1 MTDGAV
7 TEVARVLVAADKFKG
22 SLTAVQVAERVT
34 AGLRRV
40 VPELEVETLPVA
52 DGGDG
57 TVAAAVAAGFERRE
71 VRVAGPLGE
80 PVTAAF
86 ALRGTTAVVEMAEAS
101 GLQLLPAGVFAPL
114 TSTTYGSGELLRAA
128 LDAGATTIVFGVG
141 GSATTDGGAGML
153 AALGAVFLDG
163 EGEPVGP
170 GGAALASL
178 ASADLSGL
186 DPRFASVE
194 LILASDVDN
203 PLTGPKGAP
212 AVYGPQKGATPEDVE
227 TLDAALAHFVTV
239 LEKAIG
245 PKASECAV
253 APGAGGAGGIGYGAL
268 VGLDASF
275 RPGIELMLDVL
286 GFAPAL
292 ERATLVIT
300 GEGSLDEQTLHGK
313 APAGVAAAARAA
325 GKEVVA
331 VCGRLA
337 LPPEALGRAGIRRAY
352 PLTDLEPEPSKSMA
366 NAGPLL
372 EQVAANIA
380 RDFLA

>member
-1 MTDGAV
+1 MTDGAA
-7 TEVARVLVAADKFKG
+7 TVARVLVAADKFKG
-22 SLTAVQVAERVT
+22 SLTAVEVAERVT

-40 VPELEVETLPVA
+40 VPDLEVETLPVA

-57 TVAAAVAAGFERRE
+57 TVAAAVAAGFERHE
-71 VRVAGPLGE
+71 VTVTGPVGE

-114 TSTTYGSGELLRAA
+114 TATTYGSGELLRAA
-128 LDAGATTIVFGVG
+128 LDAGATTVVFGVG

-153 AALGAVFLDG
+153 AALGARFLDAD
-163 EGEPVGP
+163 GEPVGP
-170 GGAALASL
+170 GGAALADL
-178 ASADLSGL
+178 ATADLTGL
-186 DPRFASVE
+186 DPRFAEVD

-212 AVYGPQKGATPEDVE
+212 AVYGPQKGATPDDVR
-227 TLDAALAHFVTV
+227 TLDAALAHFATV

-245 PKASECAV
+245 PKAAEAAL

-268 VGLDASF
+268 ILGASF
-275 RPGIELMLDVL
+275 RPGIELMLEVL

-337 LPPEALGRAGIRRAY
+337 LPAEALGRAGIRRAY
-352 PLTDLEPEPSKSMA
+352 PLAALEPDPAKSMA

-372 EQVAANIA
+372 EEAAANIA
-380 RDFLA
+380 RDFLK

>member
-40 VPELEVETLPVA
+40 VPELDVETLPVA

-71 VRVAGPLGE
+71 VTVTGPLGE
-80 PVTAAF
+80 PVKAAF

-101 GLQLLPAGVFAPL
+101 GLQLLPAGVFAAL
-114 TSTTYGSGELLRAA
+114 TATTYGSGELLRAA
-128 LDAGATTIVFGVG
+128 LDAGATSIVFGVG

-153 AALGAVFLDG
+153 AALGARFLDAD
-163 EGEPVGP
+163 GEPVGP
-170 GGAALASL
+170 GGAALAGL
-178 ASADLSGL
+178 ASADLSGV
-186 DPRFASVE
+186 DPRFFDVD
-194 LILASDVDN
+194 LVLASDVDN
-203 PLTGPKGAP
+203 PLTGPKGCA
-212 AVYGPQKGATPEDVE
+212 AVYGPQKGASPEDVE
-227 TLDAALAHFVTV
+227 TLDSALAHYARV

-245 PKASECAV
+245 SRAAELAAS
-253 APGAGGAGGIGYGAL
+253 PGAGGAGGIGYGAL
-268 VGLDASF
+268 LIGASF
-275 RPGIELMLDVL
+275 RPGIELMLEVL

-337 LPPEALGRAGIRRAY
+337 LAPEALGAAGIRRAY
-352 PLTDLEPEPSKSMA
+352 PLTELEPEPAKSMA

>member
-1 MTDGAV
+1 MTDGAA
-7 TEVARVLVAADKFKG
+7 TQVAHVLVAADKFKG

-40 VPELEVETLPVA
+40 VPGLTVETLPVA

-71 VRVAGPLGE
+71 VQVTGPLGE
-80 PVTAAF
+80 RVTAAF

-101 GLQLLPAGVFAPL
+101 GLQLLPRGVFAPL
-114 TSTTYGSGELLRAA
+114 TATTYGSGELLRAA
-128 LDAGATTIVFGVG
+128 LDAGATTVVFGVG

-153 AALGAVFLDG
+153 AALGARFLDASG
-163 EGEPVGP
+163 DPVGP
-170 GGAALASL
+170 GGAPLADL
-178 ASADLSGL
+178 ATADLSGL
-186 DPRFASVE
+186 DPRFASVD

-212 AVYGPQKGATPEDVE
+212 AVYGPQKGATPDDVR
-227 TLDAALAHFVTV
+227 TLDAALAHFATV
-239 LEKAIG
+239 LEKAVG
-245 PKASECAV
+245 PRAAEAAV

-268 VGLDASF
+268 ILGASF

-337 LPPEALGRAGIRRAY
+337 LPPEALGKAGIRRAY
-352 PLTDLEPEPSKSMA
+352 PLTALEPDPSKSMA

-372 EQVAANIA
+372 EDVAADIA
-380 RDFLA
+380 RDFLS

>member
-1 MTDGAV
+1 MTDGAA
-7 TEVARVLVAADKFKG
+7 TQVAHVLVAADKFKG

-34 AGLRRV
+34 AGLRKV
-40 VPELEVETLPVA
+40 VPGLSVEALPVA

-71 VRVAGPLGE
+71 VRVAGPVGT

-101 GLQLLPAGVFAPL
+101 GLQLLPAGTFAAL
-114 TSTTYGSGELLRAA
+114 TATTYGSGELLRAA

-153 AALGAVFLDG
+153 AALGARFLDAA
-163 EGEPVGP
+163 GEPVGP
-170 GGAALASL
+170 GGAALAEL
-178 ASADLSGL
+178 ASADLSDL
-186 DPRFASVE
+186 DPRFAEVE
-194 LILASDVDN
+194 FILASDVDN

-212 AVYGPQKGATPEDVE
+212 AVYGPQKGASPEDVE
-227 TLDAALAHFVTV
+227 TLDAALAHFARV

-245 PKASECAV
+245 PKAGELAAS
-253 APGAGGAGGIGYGAL
+253 PGAGGAGGIGYGAL
-268 VGLDASF
+268 LLGASF
-275 RPGIELMLDVL
+275 RPGIELMLEVL

-337 LPPEALGRAGIRRAY
+337 LPPETLGAAGIRRAY
-352 PLTDLEPEPSKSMA
+352 PLSALEPDPAKSIP

-372 EQVAANIA
+372 EEVASHIA

>member
-1 MTDGAV
+1 MADGAV
-7 TEVARVLVAADKFKG
+7 SEAARVLVAADKFKG

-40 VPELEVETLPVA
+40 VPDVEVETLPVA

-71 VRVAGPLGE
+71 VEVTGPLGE
-80 PVTAAF
+80 PVTAAY
-86 ALRGTTAVVEMAEAS
+86 ALREGSAVVEMAEAS
-101 GLQLLPAGVFAPL
+101 GLQLLPEGVFAPL

-128 LDAGATTIVFGVG
+128 LDAGARTIVFGVG

-153 AALGAVFLDG
+153 AALGARFLDADG
-163 EGEPVGP
+163 KPVGP
-170 GGAALASL
+170 GGGPLKDLAT
-178 ASADLSGL
+178 ADLSGL
-186 DPRFASVE
+186 DPRFAGVE
-194 LILASDVDN
+194 LVLASDVDN

-212 AVYGPQKGATPEDVE
+212 AVYGPQKGASPEDVAE
-227 TLDAALAHFVTV
+227 LDAALAHYARV
-239 LEKAIG
+239 LAEAG
-245 PKASECAV
+245 VERAAELAES
-253 APGAGGAGGIGYGAL
+253 PGAGAAGGIGYGAL
-268 VGLDASF
+268 VGLGASF
-275 RPGIELMLDVL
+275 RAGIDVMLDVL

-292 ERATLVIT
+292 ARATLVIT

-313 APAGVAAAARAA
+313 APAGVAAAAREA
-325 GKEVVA
+325 GVETVA

-352 PLTDLEPEPSKSMA
+352 ALAALEPDPAKSMA

-372 EQVAANIA
+372 EQAAENLA
-380 RDFLA
+380 RDFLR

>member
-1 MTDGAV
+1 MTDGAA
-7 TEVARVLVAADKFKG
+7 TQVAHVLVAADKFKG

-40 VPELEVETLPVA
+40 VPELTVETLPVA

-71 VRVAGPLGE
+71 VRVTGPLGE
-80 PVTAAF
+80 PVTAAY

-101 GLQLLPAGVFAPL
+101 GLQLLPPGVFAPL
-114 TSTTYGSGELLRAA
+114 TATTYGSGELLRAA
-128 LDAGATTIVFGVG
+128 LDAGATTLVFGVG

-153 AALGAVFLDG
+153 AALGARFLDAA
-163 EGEPVGP
+163 GEPVGP
-170 GGAALASL
+170 GGAALADL
-178 ASADLSGL
+178 ATADLSGL
-186 DPRFASVE
+186 DPRFASVD

-212 AVYGPQKGATPEDVE
+212 AVYGPQKGATPDDVRV
-227 TLDAALAHFVTV
+227 LDAALAHFATV
-239 LEKAIG
+239 LEKAVG
-245 PKASECAV
+245 PRAAEAAV

-268 VGLDASF
+268 ILGASF
-275 RPGIELMLDVL
+275 RPGIELMLEVL

-292 ERATLVIT
+292 ERATLVVT

-337 LPPEALGRAGIRRAY
+337 LPPEALGTAGIRRAY
-352 PLTDLEPEPSKSMA
+352 ALADLEPDPSKSMA

-372 EQVAANIA
+372 EDVAANIA
-380 RDFLA
+380 RDFLS

>member
-1 MTDGAV
+1 MTDGAA
-7 TEVARVLVAADKFKG
+7 TQVAHVLVAADKFKG

-40 VPELEVETLPVA
+40 IPELTVETLPVA

-71 VRVAGPLGE
+71 VQVTGPLGE
-80 PVTAAF
+80 QVTAAF

-114 TSTTYGSGELLRAA
+114 TATTYGSGELLRAA
-128 LDAGATTIVFGVG
+128 LDAGATTLVFGVG

-153 AALGAVFLDG
+153 AALGARFLDASG
-163 EGEPVGP
+163 APVGP
-170 GGAALASL
+170 GGAPLADL
-178 ASADLSGL
+178 ATADLSGL
-186 DPRFASVE
+186 DPRFASVD

-212 AVYGPQKGATPEDVE
+212 AVYGPQKGATPDDVR
-227 TLDAALAHFVTV
+227 TLDAALAHFATV
-239 LEKAIG
+239 LEKAVG
-245 PKASECAV
+245 PKAAEAAV

-268 VGLDASF
+268 ILGASF
-275 RPGIELMLDVL
+275 RPGIELMLEVL

-292 ERATLVIT
+292 SRATLVIT

-337 LPPEALGRAGIRRAY
+337 LPPEALGAAGIRRAY
-352 PLTDLEPEPSKSMA
+352 ALSALEPDPAKSMA

-372 EQVAANIA
+372 EEASANIA
-380 RDFLA
+380 RDFLK